1 MDERK
6 RFPYLYDRDDAL
18 VKKGRLRLAQLI
30 AGMQGKRTDRAILQH
45 LVSDHSELLETH
57 LHPFLLQTAE
67 ELHLRLLEMVKKAM
81 AVDDGLAAY
90 ADEAFRTPGAI
101 MEKTFLPEALKDC
114 KRTFQEASEASKNTA
129 LMKYQYIVEIVDTLY
144 TRISKEHTDLF
155 DANEMK
161 GGGAKNPLPFL
172 KDIKSKKK
180 EGSRKN
186 KENKKHVLSEIR
198 RRGKGTPFLNEIK
211 NFKKHKATEE
221 AAKDATAQDAT
232 ARDATAQAQDA
243 TARDATVRL
252 PRKVGATL
260 IGIER
265 LIDAVCKKLR
275 DAKRVEDCNE
285 KPTTF
290 TPVGKAPFRLYL
302 DGKQTDLSRIQNA
315 MKEDVGNKSVKDW
328 LREKVRI
335 EFGRGAISTSEIIDD
350 ISTEQ
355 PKHGLKVKLAEQRGT
370 VENKIKEW
378 KKKTEDTVKINEP
391 AYWAPHNLVN
401 TYKRPPFNLG
411 LRINTKVDWEIDL
424 KDVNDQV
431 DKVFESQKRTREA
444 CLRLWDV
451 CYRPAPR
458 ERVVCTGQSVSRNS

>member
-1 MDERK
+1 M
-6 RFPYLYDRDDAL
+6 
-18 VKKGRLRLAQLI
+18 
-30 AGMQGKRTDRAILQH
+30 
-45 LVSDHSELLETH
+45 
-57 LHPFLLQTAE
+57 
-67 ELHLRLLEMVKKAM
+67 
-81 AVDDGLAAY
+81 
-90 ADEAFRTPGAI
+90 
-101 MEKTFLPEALKDC
+101 
-114 KRTFQEASEASKNTA
+114 
-129 LMKYQYIVEIVDTLY
+129 
-144 TRISKEHTDLF
+144 
-155 DANEMK
+155 
-161 GGGAKNPLPFL
+161 
-172 KDIKSKKK
+172 
-180 EGSRKN
+180 
-186 KENKKHVLSEIR
+186 
-198 RRGKGTPFLNEIK
+198 NEIK

-302 DGKQTDLSRIQNA
+302 DGKQTDLSRIQKA

-370 VENKIKEW
+370 VENKIQEW

-451 CYRPAPR
+451 CYRPCPDAKGLFAPDGLFPETLEGIYHGALGDKATKEFGKTFIENHLNIEFSDVTSDDLPKV
-458 ERVVCTGQSVSRNS
+458 ER